1 MACFAAPAAEA
12 VITTIIEKYVR
23 AKEDTSSETKL
34 RFSEKLSWLN
44 RMLWGGSFLLMFEHI
59 WHGEISPWFPFL
71 TAANSPEEF
80 SEMIGE
86 ISSTGVLMA
95 LLITAVWCGMV
106 LVSNAFEKDMN
117 KDAENASAE

>member
-23 AKEDTSSETKL
+23 AKEDSASETKV

-80 SEMIGE
+80 SEMLAE
-86 ISSTGVLMA
+86 ITSTGVLMA
-95 LLITAVWCGMV
+95 LLITAVWCGMI
-106 LVSNAFEKDMN
+106 LVSNAIEKN
-117 KDAENASAE
+117 IHNDAENASAE